1 MTQEDSAAQFLLKI
15 RSFLP
20 QGRILTT
27 FEIDFIRRVGR
38 EIYRLKNEDN
48 AYKYKQEYECIP
60 GAIFALLVQD
70 ENNNRLIRKIFVD
83 AWIMNTDWWIVF
95 IGER

>member
-20 QGRILTT
+20 TGRILTT

-38 EIYRLKNEDN
+38 EIYRMRDEEET
-48 AYKYKQEYECIP
+48 YKHKQEYECIP
-60 GAIFALLVQD
+60 SAITALLVQH
-70 ENNNRLIRKIFVD
+70 ENSNQLIRKIFID
-83 AWIMNTDWWIVF
+83 AGILNAQGWIVF
-95 IGER
+95 IGEW